1 MSYNGEILPGPA
13 PTRLRQI
20 VLVAHD
26 IDRAESLLTSVL
38 GTEVIFIDPGVAKW
52 GLRNI
57 LVAIG
62 GDVIEVVSPT
72 KSGTTAGRLL
82 SKRGDGGYMIIMQTM
97 DADWR
102 RAFIESKGLGKV
114 IFSHRLP
121 DSVCIQYHPKRI
133 KGGMMPEL
141 DSHRATPANPE
152 PLASQFSQWHA
163 CGSDYASYSA
173 GMRRC
178 SHLHLVGI
186 HCRLEPGDLDI
197 EAALNQWEEVFGV
210 PRTRE
215 NLQFTNAW
223 MSFVEGKEGASDGLV
238 SITIA
243 VQGKQKLDRIFS
255 AARSFDLP
263 HGDGWIDM
271 LGLRWHFVLSNDAAK
286 L

>member
-1 MSYNGEILPGPA
+1 
-13 PTRLRQI
+13 
-20 VLVAHD
+20 
-26 IDRAESLLTSVL
+26 
-38 GTEVIFIDPGVAKW
+38 
-52 GLRNI
+52 
-57 LVAIG
+57 
-62 GDVIEVVSPT
+62 
-72 KSGTTAGRLL
+72 
-82 SKRGDGGYMIIMQTM
+82 
-97 DADWR
+97 
-102 RAFIESKGLGKV
+102 
-114 IFSHRLP
+114 
-121 DSVCIQYHPKRI
+121 
-133 KGGMMPEL
+133 
-141 DSHRATPANPE
+141 
-152 PLASQFSQWHA
+152 
-163 CGSDYASYSA
+163 
-173 GMRRC
+173 MRRC
-178 SHLHLVGI
+178 SYLHLVGI

-255 AARSFDLP
+255 AARSFGLP